1 MKDDNTLSSKEWQL
15 LLVLQELRSALTE
28 QEKNQR
34 LIEWVD
40 KKIKDRILMYLARKR
55 ILLISDSES
64 SNCSA
69 YFGPAKS

>member
-1 MKDDNTLSSKEWQL
+1 MEDDNTLSSKEWQL

-40 KKIKDRILMYLARKR
+40 KKIKDLEDR
-55 ILLISDSES
+55 S
-64 SNCSA
+64 
-69 YFGPAKS
+69 GW